1 LTELGFESS
10 WVALT
15 SFPLQNLQHLW
26 MDGGGSRQD
35 GMRRQEE
42 VLTTMQIGGD
52 RAGLL
57 GDQRAGSQMSFP
69 VGYFDFFFPI
79 ASRNARKP
87 AGGNIIIP

>member
-1 LTELGFESS
+1 
-10 WVALT
+10 
-15 SFPLQNLQHLW
+15 
-26 MDGGGSRQD
+26 MDGGGGGQD

-42 VLTTMQIGGD
+42 PRLAVQIGD
-52 RAGLL
+52 ERH
-57 GDQRAGSQMSFP
+57 GSQMSFP